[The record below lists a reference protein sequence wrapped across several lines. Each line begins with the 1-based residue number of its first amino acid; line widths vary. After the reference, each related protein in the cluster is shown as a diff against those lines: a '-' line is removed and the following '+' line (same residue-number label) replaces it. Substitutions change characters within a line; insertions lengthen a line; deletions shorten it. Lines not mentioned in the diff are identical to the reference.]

1 MSECKVRSRNS
12 VCPTNPIQGLLK
24 MADFS
29 LLRFYSQL
37 QIGGKEK
44 VFGFVFTL
52 RGRSVK

>member
-1 MSECKVRSRNS
+1 
-12 VCPTNPIQGLLK
+12 

>member
-1 MSECKVRSRNS
+1 
-12 VCPTNPIQGLLK
+12 

-37 QIGGKEK
+37 PEIGGKEK